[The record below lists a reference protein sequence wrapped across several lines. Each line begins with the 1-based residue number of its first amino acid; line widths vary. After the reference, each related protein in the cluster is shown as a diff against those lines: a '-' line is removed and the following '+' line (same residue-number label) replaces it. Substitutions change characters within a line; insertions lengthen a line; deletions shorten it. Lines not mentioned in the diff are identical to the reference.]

1 MDTMN
6 TKNFNFI
13 IIIVSVLLI
22 ASVGAGAY
30 YFGNAQGRQ
39 NGYDI
44 GYDEGRKAVEDE
56 QKEMISKTVAG
67 SEINPVENL
76 PSANPLDNVNTNPFE
91 DEYQNP
97 FE

>member
-1 MDTMN
+1 MN
-6 TKNFNFI
+6 PKNFNFI
-13 IIIVSVLLI
+13 IIIIVSVILI
-22 ASVGAGAY
+22 AGVGMSAY
-30 YFGNAQGRQ
+30 YFGKIQGYQ

-44 GYDEGRKAVEDE
+44 GYNEGEKAVEDE
-56 QKEMISKTVAG
+56 QKEMISKAAAG

-91 DEYQNP
+91 DEYENP